1 MKTQIINDEEW
12 APFLYEVDGSKK
24 KEFSAIWDPSG
35 ASYVLGMRRD
45 VGERQKRTL
54 FAFGG
59 ARANL
64 NPNIVA
70 WNTLLLRE
78 HNRIAGEIEKSEP
91 SWDDERVFQTAR
103 NVLVVIYLKL
113 VIEEYIAHI
122 AGVNFKVDPGEWMW
136 NAPWAKTNWM
146 STEFAILYR
155 WHAVIPNT
163 SSWGKAKNLKVLDTL
178 FNNELLLD
186 TKEGLSGNLRDA
198 FVSISEERVTAR
210 ESYFFCFY
218 MMCVHIISFCY
229 SPCTH
234 FQHTQKTNESRVIY
248 LPCSLPIRPTVQHG
262 RVDGGP

>member
-1 MKTQIINDEEW
+1 MKTQVINDEEW
-12 APFLYEVDGSKK
+12 APFLYDVDGSKK
-24 KEFSAIWDPSG
+24 TEFSAVSDPAG
-35 ASYVLGMRRD
+35 ASHLLSSRRAEGD
-45 VGERQKRTL
+45 KQKRTL

-91 SWDDERVFQTAR
+91 HWDDDRVFETAR

-122 AGVNFKVDPGEWMW
+122 SGVDFKVDPGEWMW

-163 SSWGKAKNLKVLDTL
+163 SNWGKSKNIKVLDTL
-178 FNNELLLD
+178 FNNDLLLD
-186 TKEGLSGNLRDA
+186 KKNELGGNLRDA
-198 FVSISEERVTAR
+198 FVQISEERVTAR
-210 ESYFFCFY
+210 EFLLFIYDMLCHNIRKIPFTCFNTK
-218 MMCVHIISFCY
+218 H
-229 SPCTH
+229 
-234 FQHTQKTNESRVIY
+234 
-248 LPCSLPIRPTVQHG
+248 
-262 RVDGGP
+262 